1 MISGLNFE
9 TRNNVLPLN
18 THVPL
23 ATQLSPLTPV
33 AATHVRRTT
42 TSTLQSQLGYISILF
57 SIVHVLFKQPYVSNG
72 IIYK

>member
-9 TRNNVLPLN
+9 TRNNALPIN

-23 ATQLSPLTPV
+23 ATQLTPLTP
-33 AATHVRRTT
+33 
-42 TSTLQSQLGYISILF
+42 TSNLQSQLGYISMLF
-57 SIVHVLFKQPYVSNG
+57 SIIHVLFKRPYVSNG